1 MIEKR
6 ELFPSELLIKRVAN
20 DERWQEF
27 MNWINQG
34 FIGVEPKVTM
44 KGDIDAFYGLMD
56 DCPIVIDEYYS
67 EATLMTL
74 DAWYEIYIGD
84 VSVDIEMI
92 ETYNGEEHPLLR
104 CVQLH
109 EDSNHGGQWALRSD
123 CTHASYNG
131 GYGLCDE
138 VNSTKR
144 GGTFIEGTED
154 EFDIVWSD
162 HDGEYMCTEG
172 SNVYYGYVN
181 SRHQDYFHSYDA
193 VHYDGETYYDSDVAR
208 EHGIIWSERHD
219 EYMREE
225 DLEDDISHTNAGYH
239 DLERINKFDSKAKF
253 TIGFE
258 IEKEDSDAGD
268 IHYRGL
274 YEDTQWIK
282 ERDGSLDDYSGYYLV
297 SPAFNLYDDGLD
309 KDIKDRRLIQ
319 LINGNKSDACG
330 GHINV
335 ASKEYNTEQLFEG
348 LSGFFPLLYS
358 LYNGRITKTYSK
370 AKMKHKY
377 YDRDKYS
384 AIFIKDHVVEF
395 RIFSAVKNVNNLLWR
410 RDLMR
415 IMCENV
421 NKSEVD
427 VLRML
432 LNHKSKLYKHLR
444 LVYSQ
449 DALIDKI
456 ELFVKNAEDFNN
468 KKLPKIIRANIK
480 KDNLETTNQLG
491 A

>member
-20 DERWQEF
+20 DERWQDF

-34 FIGVEPKVTM
+34 FIGVEPQVTM
-44 KGDIDAFYGLMD
+44 KGDIDAYYGLMD
-56 DCPIVIDEYYS
+56 DCPIVIDECYP

-74 DAWYEIYIGD
+74 DEWFTAYNGGTSE
-84 VSVDIEMI
+84 VEMI
-92 ETYNGEEHPLLR
+92 ETYDGETHPAYK

-109 EDSNHGGQWALRSD
+109 EDSEHANEWALRSD
-123 CTHASYNG
+123 CTHASFNG
-131 GYGLCDE
+131 GYGLHDE
-138 VNSTKR
+138 VYSTR
-144 GGTFIEGTED
+144 CGGTFIEGTED
-154 EFDIVWSD
+154 EHDIVWAD
-162 HDGEYMCTEG
+162 YGDEYLCT
-172 SNVYYGYVN
+172 SSNNVYYGYYD
-181 SRHQDYFHSYDA
+181 SRNQGYFHSYDTI
-193 VHYDGETYYDSDVAR
+193 HFGDEYYYDSDVASQ
-208 EHGIIWSERHD
+208 HGIVWSERHD
-219 EYMREE
+219 EYMHEN

-239 DLERINKFDSKAKF
+239 DLERKNKFNSNAKF

-268 IHYRGL
+268 IHYRQL
-274 YEDTQWIK
+274 YNDTQWIK
-282 ERDGSLDDYSGYYLV
+282 ERDGSLDDYSGYELV

-309 KDIKDRRLIQ
+309 KDIQDRRLIQ
-319 LINGNKSDACG
+319 LINGNKSGSCG

-358 LYNGRITKTYSK
+358 LYDGRIHKNYSK

-395 RIFSAVKNVNNLLWR
+395 RIFSAVVNVKNLLWR
-410 RDLMR
+410 RDLIR

-456 ELFVKNAEDFNN
+456 ELFVRNAEDFNN
-468 KKLPKIIRANIK
+468 KKLPRIIRADIK
-480 KDNLETTNQLG
+480 KDTLGTTNELG

>member
-20 DERWQEF
+20 DERWQDF

-34 FIGVEPKVTM
+34 FIGVEPRVTM
-44 KGDIDAFYGLMD
+44 KGDIDAYYGLMD
-56 DCPIVIDEYYS
+56 DCPIVIDECYP

-74 DAWYEIYIGD
+74 DEWFTAYNGGTAE
-84 VSVDIEMI
+84 VEMV
-92 ETYNGEEHPLLR
+92 ETYDRETHPAYI

-109 EDSNHGGQWALRSD
+109 EDSQYAGKWALRSD
-123 CTHASYNG
+123 CTHATCNG

-138 VNSTKR
+138 VYSTR
-144 GGTFIEGTED
+144 SGDTFIEGTE
-154 EFDIVWSD
+154 EENDIVWAD
-162 HDGEYMCTEG
+162 YGDEYLCTEDSG
-172 SNVYYGYVN
+172 VYYGYYD
-181 SRHQDYFHSYDA
+181 SRNQGYFHSYDTI
-193 VHYDGETYYDSDVAR
+193 HFDDDYYYDSDVAR
-208 EHGIIWSERHD
+208 QHGIVWSERHD

-225 DLEDDISHTNAGYH
+225 DLEDDISHTNASYH
-239 DLERINKFDSKAKF
+239 DLERIHKFDNKAKF

-258 IEKEDSDAGD
+258 IEKEDSDAGS
-268 IHYRGL
+268 INYREL
-274 YEDTQWIK
+274 YNDTQWIK
-282 ERDGSLDDYSGYYLV
+282 ERDGSLDDYSGYELV

-309 KDIKDRRLIQ
+309 KDIQDRRLIQ
-319 LINGNKSDACG
+319 LINGNKSGSCG

-358 LYNGRITKTYSK
+358 LYDGRIHKSYSK

-395 RIFSAVKNVNNLLWR
+395 RIFSAVVNVKNLLWR
-410 RDLMR
+410 RDLIR

-432 LNHKSKLYKHLR
+432 LSHKSKLYKHLR

-456 ELFVKNAEDFNN
+456 ELFVRNAEDFNN
-468 KKLPKIIRANIK
+468 KKLPRIIRADIK
-480 KDNLETTNQLG
+480 KDTLGTTNELG